1 MLWSSAPGLLSS
13 LRWDY
18 LWVSDSLPTC
28 GRSSGCALKRAK
40 MEATPVIDIVP
51 STCLPWHDRF
61 TCRRGYV
68 WRIRWHGSC
77 HGSLYCSHLLS
88 LVIPKYTTDTV
99 FLWRLRLF
107 FPWNVGLLWVQI
119 VLGTSEAHQSF
130 SPDSF
135 PTSKAQKTPSKLNQM
150 EHCGSTEGIFIIDA
164 MLKGVLQHHSN
175 WFPLDGATAT
185 WSRDGVAH
193 WITTSC
199 SIAAPAHRSIMHACP
214 VRTDYS

>member
-28 GRSSGCALKRAK
+28 GRSSGCALKRTK
-40 MEATPVIDIVP
+40 MEATPVINIVP

-107 FPWNVGLLWVQI
+107 FLWNVGLLWVQI

-130 SPDSF
+130 SPTVSRR
-135 PTSKAQKTPSKLNQM
+135 QKHKKHLLN
-150 EHCGSTEGIFIIDA
+150 ST
-164 MLKGVLQHHSN
+164 KWNTV
-175 WFPLDGATAT
+175 
-185 WSRDGVAH
+185 
-193 WITTSC
+193 
-199 SIAAPAHRSIMHACP
+199 AAPRAFLSLMPCLREFYSIIP
-214 VRTDYS
+214 IDSR